1 MARNIK
7 KSKFKLY
14 SLNKLVVKKLGQVL
28 HQAKSGNLIVKAEV
42 FLKPSITVFDESGK
56 KIGFVVET
64 FGPVSSPYISV
75 KPTTDRV
82 TRLIGTQLYMR
93 TESG

>member
-1 MARNIK
+1 
-7 KSKFKLY
+7 
-14 SLNKLVVKKLGQVL
+14 VKKLGQVL

-42 FLKPSITVFDESGK
+42 FLKPSIPVFDASGK

-64 FGPVSSPYISV
+64 FGPISSPYVSV

-82 TRLIGTQLYMR
+82 RKLIGEQLYVRM
-93 TESG
+93 ESG